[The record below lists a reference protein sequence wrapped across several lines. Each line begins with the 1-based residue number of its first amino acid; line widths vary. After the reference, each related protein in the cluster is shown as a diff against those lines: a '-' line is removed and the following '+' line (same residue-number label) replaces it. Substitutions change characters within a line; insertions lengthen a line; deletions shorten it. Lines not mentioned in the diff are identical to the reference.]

1 MSFKDKLRYF
11 SHDVDMRND
20 LKIRG
25 LRRKFGNDGYAV
37 WCYLLE
43 VLTDTEELCVNF
55 KEMADLLSAD
65 FDVEREVL
73 TAIVGYCK
81 QVGLLQSE
89 GDVIFSARHRER
101 ITDVLDKA
109 RELSE
114 RRSQAGKRGMQK
126 RWGKGNPDNEVI
138 TTDNT
143 VITNDNTVI
152 TNDNVEKES
161 KGKETKGE
169 ETKEKRVEYPCD
181 GVVRLWNEICTSL
194 PKVMRLSDARR
205 EKVKARLKEWGG
217 DKDKMLDNARALF
230 LRIER
235 SDFLTGRSGKW
246 KGASFDWIFDSR
258 NNWIKVMEGN
268 YDNVR
273 GAGSNAPSST
283 NSLGVGEYIDGNG
296 NRTYG
301 SGKAIIPQDAPPR
314 PSARHSWNASNNQWI
329 LQ

>member
-1 MSFKDKLRYF
+1 MEQVMSFKDKLRYF

-101 ITDVLDKA
+101 IDEVLDNAREKSERGRKAVMARWNKTSSSNTSEIPSDTDVI
-109 RELSE
+109 
-114 RRSQAGKRGMQK
+114 Q
-126 RWGKGNPDNEVI
+126 P
-138 TTDNT
+138 NT
-143 VITNDNTVI
+143 N
-152 TNDNVEKES
+152 KS

-283 NSLGVGEYIDGNG
+283 NNLGVGEYIDGNG

>member
-1 MSFKDKLRYF
+1 MLAKDRMRFF

-25 LRRKFGNDGYAV
+25 LRRQFGNEGYAV

-43 VLTDTEELCVNF
+43 ILTDSEDLCVDIDV
-55 KEMADLLSAD
+55 MGDLLAAD
-65 FDVEREVL
+65 FDIEREL
-73 TAIVGYCK
+73 LFSIVGYCTS
-81 QVGLLQSE
+81 VGLLIKDGS
-89 GDVIFSARHRER
+89 ILYSKRHRER
-101 ITDVLDKA
+101 IRGVVDKA

-114 RRSQAGKRGMQK
+114 RRSEAGKRGMQK
-126 RWGKGNPDNEVI
+126 RWGKKHNDNEDITPDNKPK
-138 TTDNT
+138 TTDNELEESREEKT
-143 VITNDNTVI
+143 R
-152 TNDNVEKES
+152 VEK
-161 KGKETKGE
+161 TR
-169 ETKEKRVEYPCD
+169 KEKIEYPCD
-181 GVVRLWNEICTSL
+181 GVAKLWNEICTSL

-205 EKVKARLKEWGG
+205 DKIRARLREWG
-217 DKDKMLDNARALF
+217 DTDPDKMLDNARSLF

-258 NNWIKVMEGN
+258 NNWVKVIEGN

-273 GAGSNAPSST
+273 GGGSDAPSSM
-283 NSLGVGEYIDGNG
+283 NSLGVGEFIDGNG

-314 PSARHSWNASNNQWI
+314 PSARHTWNASNNQWI

>member
-1 MSFKDKLRYF
+1 MEIDMLSKDKLRYF

-25 LRRKFGNDGYAV
+25 LRRQFGNDGYAV

-43 VLTDTEELCVNF
+43 ILTDSEDLCVDIDA
-55 KEMADLLSAD
+55 MGDLLAAD
-65 FDVEREVL
+65 FDIEREL
-73 TAIVGYCK
+73 LFEIIEYCTT
-81 QVGLLQSE
+81 VGLLIKDGSMLY
-89 GDVIFSARHRER
+89 SKRHRER
-101 ITDVLDKA
+101 IKGVLDKA
-109 RELSE
+109 QQKSE
-114 RRSQAGKRGMQK
+114 RGRKAVMA
-126 RWGKGNPDNEVI
+126 RWGKTSMEN
-138 TTDNT
+138 TDETDTDTDVLHPNT
-143 VITNDNTVI
+143 NKSKEDKTRE
-152 TNDNVEKES
+152 EK
-161 KGKETKGE
+161 TR
-169 ETKEKRVEYPCD
+169 KEKIEYPCD
-181 GVVRLWNEICTSL
+181 GVVKLWNEICTSL

-205 EKVKARLKEWGG
+205 DKVKARLREWG
-217 DKDKMLDNARALF
+217 DTDPKKMLDNARSLF

-273 GAGSNAPSST
+273 GGGSDAPSST
-283 NSLGVGEYIDGNG
+283 NRLGVGEYIDGNG

>member
-1 MSFKDKLRYF
+1 MEIDMLSKDKLRYF

-25 LRRKFGNDGYAV
+25 LRRQFGNDGYAV

-43 VLTDTEELCVNF
+43 VLTDTEELCVNY
-55 KEMADLLSAD
+55 KEMEELLSAD
-65 FDVEREVL
+65 FDVEKEVL
-73 TAIVGYCK
+73 NAIVVYCK
-81 QVGLLQSE
+81 QVGLLQSD

-101 ITDVLDKA
+101 INGVLDNAREKSERGRKAVMTRWNRHASSNTTEIPSDTDVLQTNTNKNKEEKTREDKT
-109 RELSE
+109 R
-114 RRSQAGKRGMQK
+114 
-126 RWGKGNPDNEVI
+126 
-138 TTDNT
+138 
-143 VITNDNTVI
+143 
-152 TNDNVEKES
+152 
-161 KGKETKGE
+161 
-169 ETKEKRVEYPCD
+169 KEKKEYPCD
-181 GVVRLWNEICTSL
+181 GVVKLWNEICTSL
-194 PKVMRLSDARR
+194 PKVMRLTDARR
-205 EKVKARLKEWGG
+205 DKVKARLKEFGG
-217 DKDKMLDNARALF
+217 DTDKMLDNARSLF

-258 NNWIKVMEGN
+258 NNWVKVMEGN

-273 GAGSNAPSST
+273 GGGYDAQSST
-283 NSLGVGEYIDGNG
+283 NHLGVGEYIDGNG

>member
-1 MSFKDKLRYF
+1 MLSKDKLRYF

-25 LRRKFGNDGYAV
+25 LRRQFGNDGYAV

-43 VLTDTEELCVNF
+43 ILTDSEDLCVDIDA
-55 KEMADLLSAD
+55 MGDLLAAD
-65 FDVEREVL
+65 FDIEREL
-73 TAIVGYCK
+73 LFEIIEYCTT
-81 QVGLLQSE
+81 VGLLIKDGSMLY
-89 GDVIFSARHRER
+89 SKRHRER
-101 ITDVLDKA
+101 IKGVLDKA
-109 RELSE
+109 QQKSE
-114 RRSQAGKRGMQK
+114 RGRKAVMA
-126 RWGKGNPDNEVI
+126 RWGKTSMEN
-138 TTDNT
+138 TDETDTDTDVLQPNT
-143 VITNDNTVI
+143 NKSKEDKTRE
-152 TNDNVEKES
+152 EK
-161 KGKETKGE
+161 TR
-169 ETKEKRVEYPCD
+169 KEKIEYPCD
-181 GVVRLWNEICTSL
+181 VVVKLWNEICTSL

-205 EKVKARLKEWGG
+205 DKVKARLREWG
-217 DKDKMLDNARALF
+217 DTDPKKMLDNARSLF

-273 GAGSNAPSST
+273 GGVSDAPSST
-283 NSLGVGEYIDGNG
+283 NRLGVGEYIDGNG

>member
-1 MSFKDKLRYF
+1 MEIDMLSKDKLRYF

-25 LRRKFGNDGYAV
+25 LRRQFGNDGYAV

-43 VLTDTEELCVNF
+43 ILTDSEDLCVDIDA
-55 KEMADLLSAD
+55 MGDLLAAD
-65 FDVEREVL
+65 FDIEREL
-73 TAIVGYCK
+73 LFEIIEYCTT
-81 QVGLLQSE
+81 VGLLIKDGS
-89 GDVIFSARHRER
+89 ILYSKRHRER
-101 ITDVLDKA
+101 IKGVLDKA
-109 RELSE
+109 QQKSE
-114 RRSQAGKRGMQK
+114 RGRKAVMA
-126 RWGKGNPDNEVI
+126 RWGKTSMEN
-138 TTDNT
+138 TDETDTDTDVLQPNT
-143 VITNDNTVI
+143 NKSKEDKTRE
-152 TNDNVEKES
+152 EKIR
-161 KGKETKGE
+161 
-169 ETKEKRVEYPCD
+169 KEKIEYPCD
-181 GVVRLWNEICTSL
+181 GVVKLWNEICTSL
-194 PKVMRLSDARR
+194 PNVMRLSDARR
-205 EKVKARLKEWGG
+205 DKVKARLREWG
-217 DKDKMLDNARALF
+217 DTDPKKMLDNARSLF

-273 GAGSNAPSST
+273 GGVSDAPSST
-283 NSLGVGEYIDGNG
+283 NRLGVGEYIDGNG

>member
-1 MSFKDKLRYF
+1 MEIMLAKDKLRYF

-43 VLTDTEELCVNF
+43 VLTDTEELCINF
-55 KEMADLLSAD
+55 KDMADLLSAD
-65 FDVEREVL
+65 FDIEREELVS
-73 TAIVGYCK
+73 IVAYCK

-89 GDVIFSARHRER
+89 GDVIYSTRHRER
-101 ITDVLDKA
+101 IQGTFEKRKKISEA
-109 RELSE
+109 RSE
-114 RRSQAGKRGMQK
+114 AGKKGMAN
-126 RWGKGNPDNEVI
+126 RWGNVTTADANVA
-138 TTDNT
+138 TDNNS
-143 VITNDNTVI
+143 ITKSNELEENREDKT
-152 TNDNVEKES
+152 
-161 KGKETKGE
+161 GE
-169 ETKEKRVEYPCD
+169 EKKRKEKRVEYPCD

-194 PKVMRLSDARR
+194 PKVMRLSDTRR
-205 EKVKARLKEWGG
+205 DKVKARLKEWGEN
-217 DKDKMLDNARALF
+217 DPDKMLDNARSLF

-273 GAGSNAPSST
+273 GGGSAAPSST
-283 NSLGVGEYIDGNG
+283 NNLGVGEYIDGNG

>member
-1 MSFKDKLRYF
+1 MEIDMLSKDKLRYF

-25 LRRKFGNDGYAV
+25 LRRQFGNDGYAV

-43 VLTDTEELCVNF
+43 ILTDSEDLCVDIDA
-55 KEMADLLSAD
+55 MGDLLAAD
-65 FDVEREVL
+65 FDIEREL
-73 TAIVGYCK
+73 LFEIVEYCTT
-81 QVGLLQSE
+81 VGLLIKDGS
-89 GDVIFSARHRER
+89 ILYSKRHRER
-101 ITDVLDKA
+101 IKGVLDKA
-109 RELSE
+109 QQKSE
-114 RRSQAGKRGMQK
+114 RGRKAVMA
-126 RWGKGNPDNEVI
+126 RWGKTSMEN
-138 TTDNT
+138 TDETYTDTDVLQPNT
-143 VITNDNTVI
+143 NKSKEDKTRE
-152 TNDNVEKES
+152 EK
-161 KGKETKGE
+161 TR
-169 ETKEKRVEYPCD
+169 KEKIEYPCD
-181 GVVRLWNEICTSL
+181 GVIKLWNEICTSL

-205 EKVKARLKEWGG
+205 DKVKARLREWG
-217 DKDKMLDNARALF
+217 DTDPKKMLDNARSLF

-273 GAGSNAPSST
+273 GGVSDASSST
-283 NSLGVGEYIDGNG
+283 NCLGVGEYIDGNG

>member
-1 MSFKDKLRYF
+1 MLAKDRIRFF

-25 LRRKFGNDGYAV
+25 LRRQFGNEGYAV

-43 VLTDTEELCVNF
+43 ILTDSEDLCVDIDA
-55 KEMADLLSAD
+55 MGDLLAAD
-65 FDVEREVL
+65 FDIEREL
-73 TAIVGYCK
+73 LFSIVGYCTS
-81 QVGLLQSE
+81 VGLFIKDGSILYSK
-89 GDVIFSARHRER
+89 RHRER
-101 ITDVLDKA
+101 INGVLDKA
-109 RELSE
+109 QQKSE
-114 RRSQAGKRGMQK
+114 RGRKAVMA
-126 RWGKGNPDNEVI
+126 RWGKTSMEN
-138 TTDNT
+138 TDETYTDTDVLQPNT
-143 VITNDNTVI
+143 NKSKEDKRRQ
-152 TNDNVEKES
+152 EK
-161 KGKETKGE
+161 TR
-169 ETKEKRVEYPCD
+169 KEKIEYPCD
-181 GVVRLWNEICTSL
+181 GVVKLWNEICTSL

-205 EKVKARLKEWGG
+205 DKVKARLREWG
-217 DKDKMLDNARALF
+217 DTDPKKMLDNARSLF

-273 GAGSNAPSST
+273 GGVSDAPSST
-283 NSLGVGEYIDGNG
+283 NRLGVGEYIDGNG

>member
-1 MSFKDKLRYF
+1 MEIDMLSKDKLRYF

-25 LRRKFGNDGYAV
+25 LRRQFGNDGYAV

-43 VLTDTEELCVNF
+43 ILTDSEDLCVDIDA
-55 KEMADLLSAD
+55 MGDLLAAD
-65 FDVEREVL
+65 FDIEREL
-73 TAIVGYCK
+73 LFEIIEYCTT
-81 QVGLLQSE
+81 VGLLIKDGSMLY
-89 GDVIFSARHRER
+89 SKRHRER
-101 ITDVLDKA
+101 IKGVLDKA
-109 RELSE
+109 QQKSE
-114 RRSQAGKRGMQK
+114 RGRKAVMA
-126 RWGKGNPDNEVI
+126 RWGKTSMEN
-138 TTDNT
+138 TDETDTDTDVLQPNT
-143 VITNDNTVI
+143 NKSREDKTRE
-152 TNDNVEKES
+152 EK
-161 KGKETKGE
+161 TR
-169 ETKEKRVEYPCD
+169 KEKIEYPCD
-181 GVVRLWNEICTSL
+181 GVVKLWNEICTSL

-205 EKVKARLKEWGG
+205 DKVKARLREWG
-217 DKDKMLDNARALF
+217 DTDPKKMLDNARSLF

-273 GAGSNAPSST
+273 GSGSNALSST
-283 NSLGVGEYIDGNG
+283 NNLGVGEYIDGNG

>member
-1 MSFKDKLRYF
+1 MLSKDKLRYF

-25 LRRKFGNDGYAV
+25 LRRQFGNDGYAV

-43 VLTDTEELCVNF
+43 ILTDSEDLCVDIDA
-55 KEMADLLSAD
+55 MGDLLAAD
-65 FDVEREVL
+65 FDIEREL
-73 TAIVGYCK
+73 LFSIVEYCTT
-81 QVGLLQSE
+81 VGLLIKDGSMLY
-89 GDVIFSARHRER
+89 SKRHRER
-101 ITDVLDKA
+101 IKGVLDKA
-109 RELSE
+109 QQKSE
-114 RRSQAGKRGMQK
+114 RGRKAVMA
-126 RWGKGNPDNEVI
+126 RWGKTSMEN
-138 TTDNT
+138 TDETDTDTDVLQPNT
-143 VITNDNTVI
+143 NKSKEDKTRE
-152 TNDNVEKES
+152 EK
-161 KGKETKGE
+161 TR
-169 ETKEKRVEYPCD
+169 KEKIEYPCD
-181 GVVRLWNEICTSL
+181 GVVKLWNEICTSL

-205 EKVKARLKEWGG
+205 DKVKARLREWG
-217 DKDKMLDNARALF
+217 DTDPKKMLDNARSLF

-273 GAGSNAPSST
+273 GGVSDAPSST
-283 NSLGVGEYIDGNG
+283 NRLGVGEYIDGNG

>member
-1 MSFKDKLRYF
+1 MMLTKDKLRYF

-43 VLTDTEELCVNF
+43 VLTDTAELSINF
-55 KEMADLLSAD
+55 ADMADLLSAD
-65 FDVEREVL
+65 FDIEREKL
-73 TAIVGYCK
+73 ASIVQYCQ

-89 GDVIFSARHRER
+89 GDVIFSVRHRER
-101 ITDVLDKA
+101 ICGVLDNARAKSERGRKAVMARWDKNTLGNTPEASVDTDVLHTNTNKR
-109 RELSE
+109 REDES
-114 RRSQAGKRGMQK
+114 RG
-126 RWGKGNPDNEVI
+126 
-138 TTDNT
+138 
-143 VITNDNTVI
+143 
-152 TNDNVEKES
+152 EKTRED
-161 KGKETKGE
+161 
-169 ETKEKRVEYPCD
+169 KRVQYPCD
-181 GVVRLWNEICTSL
+181 GVVELWNQICVSL

-205 EKVKARLKEWGG
+205 EKVKARLKEWGEG
-217 DKDKMLDNARALF
+217 DPQKMLDNARSLF

-235 SDFLTGRSGKW
+235 SDFLAGRSGKW

-273 GAGSNAPSST
+273 GGGSAAPSST
-283 NSLGVGEYIDGNG
+283 NGLGVGEYIDGNG

-301 SGKAIIPQDAPPR
+301 SGRVVIPQDAPPR
-314 PSARHSWNASNNQWI
+314 PSSRHTWNASNNQWI

>member
-1 MSFKDKLRYF
+1 MEIDMLSKDKLRYF

-25 LRRKFGNDGYAV
+25 LRRQFGNDGYAV

-43 VLTDTEELCVNF
+43 ILTDSQDLCVDIDA
-55 KEMADLLSAD
+55 MGDLLAAD
-65 FDVEREVL
+65 FDIEREL
-73 TAIVGYCK
+73 LFEIVEYCTT
-81 QVGLLQSE
+81 VGLLIKDGSMLY
-89 GDVIFSARHRER
+89 SKRHRER
-101 ITDVLDKA
+101 IKGVLDKVQQKSERGRKAVMARWGKTSMENTDETDTDTDVLQPNTNKSKEDKT
-109 RELSE
+109 RE
-114 RRSQAGKRGMQK
+114 
-126 RWGKGNPDNEVI
+126 
-138 TTDNT
+138 
-143 VITNDNTVI
+143 
-152 TNDNVEKES
+152 EK
-161 KGKETKGE
+161 TR
-169 ETKEKRVEYPCD
+169 KEKIEYPCD
-181 GVVRLWNEICTSL
+181 GVIKLWNEICTSL

-205 EKVKARLKEWGG
+205 DKVKARLREWG
-217 DKDKMLDNARALF
+217 DTDPKKMLDNARSLF

-273 GAGSNAPSST
+273 GGVSDASSST
-283 NSLGVGEYIDGNG
+283 NCLGVGEYIDGNG

>member
-1 MSFKDKLRYF
+1 MEIDMLSKDKLRYF

-25 LRRKFGNDGYAV
+25 LRRQFGNDGYAV

-43 VLTDTEELCVNF
+43 ILTDSEDLCVDIDA
-55 KEMADLLSAD
+55 MGDLLAAD
-65 FDVEREVL
+65 FDIEREL
-73 TAIVGYCK
+73 LFEIIEYCTT
-81 QVGLLQSE
+81 VGLLIKDGSMLY
-89 GDVIFSARHRER
+89 SKRHRER
-101 ITDVLDKA
+101 IKGVLDKA
-109 RELSE
+109 QQKSE
-114 RRSQAGKRGMQK
+114 RGRKAVMA
-126 RWGKGNPDNEVI
+126 RWGKTSMEN
-138 TTDNT
+138 TDETDTDTDVLQPNT
-143 VITNDNTVI
+143 NKS
-152 TNDNVEKES
+152 KED
-161 KGKETKGE
+161 KTREDKTR
-169 ETKEKRVEYPCD
+169 KEKIEYPCD
-181 GVVRLWNEICTSL
+181 GVVKLWNEICTSL

-205 EKVKARLKEWGG
+205 DKVKARLREWG
-217 DKDKMLDNARALF
+217 DTDPKKMLDNARSLF

-273 GAGSNAPSST
+273 GGVSDASSST

>member
-1 MSFKDKLRYF
+1 MEIDMLSKDKLRYF

-25 LRRKFGNDGYAV
+25 LRRQFGNDGYAV

-43 VLTDTEELCVNF
+43 ILTDSEDLCVDIDA
-55 KEMADLLSAD
+55 MGDLLAAD
-65 FDVEREVL
+65 FDIEREL
-73 TAIVGYCK
+73 LFEIIEYCTT
-81 QVGLLQSE
+81 VGLLIKDGSMLY
-89 GDVIFSARHRER
+89 SKRHRER
-101 ITDVLDKA
+101 IKGVLDKA
-109 RELSE
+109 QQKSE
-114 RRSQAGKRGMQK
+114 RGRKAVMA
-126 RWGKGNPDNEVI
+126 RWGKTSMEN
-138 TTDNT
+138 TDETDTDTDVLQPNT
-143 VITNDNTVI
+143 NKSKEDKTRE
-152 TNDNVEKES
+152 EK
-161 KGKETKGE
+161 TR
-169 ETKEKRVEYPCD
+169 KEKIEYPCD
-181 GVVRLWNEICTSL
+181 VVVKLWNEICTSL

-205 EKVKARLKEWGG
+205 DKVKARLREWG
-217 DKDKMLDNARALF
+217 DTDPKKMLDNARSLF

-273 GAGSNAPSST
+273 GGVSDAPSST
-283 NSLGVGEYIDGNG
+283 NRLGVGEYIDGNG

>member
-1 MSFKDKLRYF
+1 MEIDMLSKDKLRYF

-25 LRRKFGNDGYAV
+25 LRRQFGNDGYAV

-43 VLTDTEELCVNF
+43 ILTDSEDLCVDIDA
-55 KEMADLLSAD
+55 MGDLLAAD
-65 FDVEREVL
+65 FDIEREL
-73 TAIVGYCK
+73 LFSIIEYCTT
-81 QVGLLQSE
+81 VGLLIKDGS
-89 GDVIFSARHRER
+89 ILYSKRHRER
-101 ITDVLDKA
+101 IRGVIDKA

-114 RRSQAGKRGMQK
+114 RRSEAGKRGMQK
-126 RWGKGNPDNEVI
+126 RWGKKQNDNEDITLDSKPI
-138 TTDNT
+138 TTDNELEESREDKT
-143 VITNDNTVI
+143 RE
-152 TNDNVEKES
+152 EK
-161 KGKETKGE
+161 TR
-169 ETKEKRVEYPCD
+169 KEKIEYPCD
-181 GVVRLWNEICTSL
+181 GVVKLWNEICTSL

-205 EKVKARLKEWGG
+205 DKVKARLREWG
-217 DKDKMLDNARALF
+217 DIDPDKMLDNARSLF

-273 GAGSNAPSST
+273 GSGSNAPSST
-283 NSLGVGEYIDGNG
+283 NNLGVGEYIDGNG

>member
-1 MSFKDKLRYF
+1 MEIDMLSKDKLRYF

-25 LRRKFGNDGYAV
+25 LRRQFGNDGYAV

-43 VLTDTEELCVNF
+43 ILTDSEDLCVDIDA
-55 KEMADLLSAD
+55 MGDLLAAD
-65 FDVEREVL
+65 FDIEREL
-73 TAIVGYCK
+73 LFEIIEYCTT
-81 QVGLLQSE
+81 VGLLIKDGSMLY
-89 GDVIFSARHRER
+89 SKRHRER
-101 ITDVLDKA
+101 IKGVLDKA
-109 RELSE
+109 QQKSE
-114 RRSQAGKRGMQK
+114 RGRKAVMA
-126 RWGKGNPDNEVI
+126 RWGKTSMEN
-138 TTDNT
+138 TDETDTDTDVLQPNT
-143 VITNDNTVI
+143 NKSKEDKTRE
-152 TNDNVEKES
+152 EK
-161 KGKETKGE
+161 TR
-169 ETKEKRVEYPCD
+169 KEKIEYPCD
-181 GVVRLWNEICTSL
+181 GVVKLWNEICTSL

-205 EKVKARLKEWGG
+205 DKVKARLREWG
-217 DKDKMLDNARALF
+217 DIDPDKMLDNARSLF

-273 GAGSNAPSST
+273 GGVSDAPSST
-283 NSLGVGEYIDGNG
+283 NRLGVGEYIDGNG

>member
-1 MSFKDKLRYF
+1 MLSKDKLRYF

-25 LRRKFGNDGYAV
+25 LRRQFGNDGYAV

-43 VLTDTEELCVNF
+43 ILTDSEDLCVDIDA
-55 KEMADLLSAD
+55 MGDLLAAD
-65 FDVEREVL
+65 FDIEREL
-73 TAIVGYCK
+73 LFEIIEYCTT
-81 QVGLLQSE
+81 VGLLIKDGSMLY
-89 GDVIFSARHRER
+89 SKRHRER
-101 ITDVLDKA
+101 IKGVLDKA
-109 RELSE
+109 QQKSE
-114 RRSQAGKRGMQK
+114 RGRKAVMA
-126 RWGKGNPDNEVI
+126 RWGKTSMEN
-138 TTDNT
+138 TDETDTDTDVLQPNT
-143 VITNDNTVI
+143 NKSKEDKTRE
-152 TNDNVEKES
+152 EK
-161 KGKETKGE
+161 TR
-169 ETKEKRVEYPCD
+169 KEKIEYPCD
-181 GVVRLWNEICTSL
+181 GVVKLWNEICTSL

-205 EKVKARLKEWGG
+205 DKVKARLREWG
-217 DKDKMLDNARALF
+217 DTDPKKMLDNARSLF

-273 GAGSNAPSST
+273 GGVSDAPSST
-283 NSLGVGEYIDGNG
+283 NRLGVGEYIDGNG